1 MAQTQPRFAAE
12 AGIAAIH
19 WLVEGYG
26 YEITGIDVISAFDYA
41 MQAANNAG
49 CGEEVFKRI
58 REIVAG
64 EKSADHFVT
73 KHLGRKLGL
82 E

>member
-1 MAQTQPRFAAE
+1 
-12 AGIAAIH
+12 
-19 WLVEGYG
+19 
-26 YEITGIDVISAFDYA
+26 

-49 CGEEVFKRI
+49 CGEEVFIRI
-58 REIVAG
+58 REIVAR

-73 KHLGRKLGL
+73 KHLGRKLGF